1 MVKITADK
9 NLVFNE
15 RAWNRLS
22 ADLGYEI
29 AMQFKD
35 RFRLFGREDG
45 VEIEEKL
52 PVFIMGTMSLLMKDP
67 EDFPAV
73 FTPEQWNEW
82 VCALG
87 DAMANDLQ
95 KTCRIIARADQDAN
109 QAEAEVTERV
119 NDWIVGLCALAQ
131 YKYVEKN
138 SIHEKVPA
146 LVSVV
151 GAARPHDKLLQFA
164 NAADD
169 GQLDWYRDT
178 LSDLPVQDQDFI
190 ASASPVAI
198 KAVIND
204 AYSLADALQ
213 ALSNASWLDADPAD
227 TEELAKAKS
236 DARDAL
242 SKHAT
247 R

>member
-1 MVKITADK
+1 MVKVTADK

-29 AMQFKD
+29 AMQFKS
-35 RFRLFGREDG
+35 RFRIIGREDG
-45 VEIEEKL
+45 VEIDEKL
-52 PVFIMGTMSLLMKDP
+52 PVFIMGTVSLLMKDP
-67 EDFPAV
+67 KEFPAV

-82 VCALG
+82 VCVLG
-87 DAMANDLQ
+87 YAMANDLQ
-95 KTCRIIARADQDAN
+95 KSCQIIGRADPDAN

-131 YKYVEKN
+131 YEYVAKH

-146 LVSVV
+146 PVAVV
-151 GAARPHDKLLQFA
+151 VAPRPHDKLLQFA
-164 NAADD
+164 HAADD

-178 LSDLPVQDQDFI
+178 LSDLPIQDQDFI
-190 ASASPVAI
+190 AVASPVAV
-198 KAVIND
+198 KSVIND
-204 AYSLADALQ
+204 AYTLADALQ

-227 TEELAKAKS
+227 TEELANAKS
-236 DARDAL
+236 QARAAL
-242 SKHAT
+242 AKHAA